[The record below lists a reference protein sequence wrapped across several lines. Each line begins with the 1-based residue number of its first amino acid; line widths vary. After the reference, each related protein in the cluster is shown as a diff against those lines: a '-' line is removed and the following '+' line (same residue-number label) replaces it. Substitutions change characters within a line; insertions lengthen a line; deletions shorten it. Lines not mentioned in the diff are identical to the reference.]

1 MIPTKPQ
8 NVTWTD
14 EQWQA
19 IYEDKKNIIVSA
31 GAGSGKTAVL
41 TERVIRKLK
50 DGVHINELLIL
61 TFTKAASAEM
71 ADRIRK
77 KINKIP
83 ELQAELNLIDAAYIT
98 TFDSFALSIVKKY
111 HYLLNISNNIKIID
125 SNVILMKKKD
135 ILENLFLEKYA
146 SGDQNFLK
154 LIQDFCLK
162 DDSNIRK
169 YILNIN
175 SKLDLLSNKEEYLAN
190 YLNNNFSKI
199 IINKNIA
206 EYLELLKSKLT
217 LIQLKIKEIS
227 YIDNEYASKLNSC
240 LEEIFNASS
249 YDEIKERTNIKLPA
263 VPRGCDLELKN
274 LKQTITNT
282 VKEIKLL
289 TGYSDSKEIYNT
301 IISTKDTVEVIIKII
316 LEFSKRIMN
325 YKKANNVYEFNDI
338 AIMSINILKRNPN
351 IREEL
356 LETFNEIMI
365 DEYQDTNDLQEE
377 FISMISKNN
386 VYMVGDIKQSIY
398 RFRNANPLIFKNKY
412 ENYSISDKDIK
423 IDLNKNFRS
432 REEVLDNIN
441 IMFNLIMNQE
451 IGGADYIKEHQMIF
465 GNGAYL
471 KEKINHSNDMN
482 IYSYDYEK
490 EIGYSKEEIEAFI
503 IARDILNKKENNYQV
518 FDKDSGLLRKA
529 SYQDFAIIIDRA
541 TSFGLYKKIFS
552 YLGIPLELLKDE
564 KMNDSADLN
573 VIKNVI
579 KLIISIKENVFD
591 KNFKYLFTSVARSF
605 LYNLP
610 DDVIFNYFEKNNF
623 KESIIY
629 QTCYT
634 ISKKIDY
641 LTINELLNLIE
652 KEFDYYKKLVTI
664 GDINNCIIKMEKIK
678 SIAQS
683 LEEMGYTI
691 EDFVEYL
698 ENIIKEGYTMD
709 YKPSR
714 NSTDSVKIMTIH
726 KSKGLEYPI
735 CYFSGL
741 YKTFNI
747 SDLNEKFIFDKKY
760 GIIVPYFNNGI
771 GETIYKPLLKNK
783 YLEEEI
789 SEKIRLF
796 YVALTRAREKIILV
810 HPNYD
815 IQDNN
820 SRYTILPNTIK
831 QNYRSFLDML
841 SSIDFIIKKY
851 ESKIDLEK
859 TGLTH
864 NYNLIKQ
871 ENYKEKISSN
881 TSLLNINEINISNEN
896 IRDKSFSKKFN
907 KLITKAEYES
917 MNLGTKLHEILEL
930 IDLKSP
936 DYSKL
941 PDKLSE
947 KILKSFLSKPELSNI
962 NKAKIYKENEFIY
975 KDKDTIYHG
984 IIDLIL
990 EYEEHIDI
998 IDYKL
1003 KNISD
1008 LNYLSQLQGYKN
1020 YVIKRTN
1027 KLVNLYLYSLLDT
1040 KLTKI

>member
-1 MIPTKPQ
+1 
-8 NVTWTD
+8 
-14 EQWQA
+14 
-19 IYEDKKNIIVSA
+19 
-31 GAGSGKTAVL
+31 
-41 TERVIRKLK
+41 
-50 DGVHINELLIL
+50 
-61 TFTKAASAEM
+61 
-71 ADRIRK
+71 
-77 KINKIP
+77 
-83 ELQAELNLIDAAYIT
+83 
-98 TFDSFALSIVKKY
+98 
-111 HYLLNISNNIKIID
+111 
-125 SNVILMKKKD
+125 
-135 ILENLFLEKYA
+135 
-146 SGDQNFLK
+146 
-154 LIQDFCLK
+154 
-162 DDSNIRK
+162 
-169 YILNIN
+169 
-175 SKLDLLSNKEEYLAN
+175 
-190 YLNNNFSKI
+190 
-199 IINKNIA
+199 
-206 EYLELLKSKLT
+206 
-217 LIQLKIKEIS
+217 
-227 YIDNEYASKLNSC
+227 
-240 LEEIFNASS
+240 
-249 YDEIKERTNIKLPA
+249 
-263 VPRGCDLELKN
+263 
-274 LKQTITNT
+274 
-282 VKEIKLL
+282 
-289 TGYSDSKEIYNT
+289 
-301 IISTKDTVEVIIKII
+301 
-316 LEFSKRIMN
+316 MN

-441 IMFNLIMNQE
+441 IMFNLIMDQE

-471 KEKINHSNDMN
+471 KEKTNHSNDMN

-579 KLIISIKENVFD
+579 KLIISIKDNVFD

-610 DDVIFNYFEKNNF
+610 DDVIFNYFEKNSF

-652 KEFDYYKKLVTI
+652 EEFDYYKKLVTI

-820 SRYTILPNTIK
+820 SRYTILPNTI
-831 QNYRSFLDML
+831 NA
-841 SSIDFIIKKY
+841 
-851 ESKIDLEK
+851 
-859 TGLTH
+859 
-864 NYNLIKQ
+864 
-871 ENYKEKISSN
+871 
-881 TSLLNINEINISNEN
+881 
-896 IRDKSFSKKFN
+896 
-907 KLITKAEYES
+907 KL
-917 MNLGTKLHEILEL
+917 
-930 IDLKSP
+930 
-936 DYSKL
+936 
-941 PDKLSE
+941 
-947 KILKSFLSKPELSNI
+947 
-962 NKAKIYKENEFIY
+962 
-975 KDKDTIYHG
+975 
-984 IIDLIL
+984 
-990 EYEEHIDI
+990 
-998 IDYKL
+998 
-1003 KNISD
+1003 
-1008 LNYLSQLQGYKN
+1008 
-1020 YVIKRTN
+1020 
-1027 KLVNLYLYSLLDT
+1027 
-1040 KLTKI
+1040 

>member
-146 SGDQNFLK
+146 SGDQKFLK

-162 DDSNIRK
+162 DDSNIRE

-175 SKLDLLSNKEEYLAN
+175 SKLDLLSNKEEYLVN
-190 YLNNNFSKI
+190 YLNNNFSEI
-199 IINKNIA
+199 VINKNIA

-249 YDEIKERTNIKLPA
+249 YDEIKERMNIKLPA

-274 LKQTITNT
+274 LKQTITDT
-282 VKEIKLL
+282 IKEIKLL
-289 TGYSDSKEIYNT
+289 TRYSDSKEIYNT
-301 IISTKDTVEVIIKII
+301 IISTKDIVEVIIKII
-316 LEFSKRIMN
+316 LEFSERIMN

-338 AIMSINILKRNPN
+338 AIMSINILKKNPN

-432 REEVLDNIN
+432 RKEVLDNIN
-441 IMFNLIMNQE
+441 IMFNLIMDQE

-465 GNGAYL
+465 GNESYL
-471 KEKINHSNDMN
+471 KEKTNHSNDMD

-490 EIGYSKEEIEAFI
+490 EIGYSKEEIETFI

-541 TSFGLYKKIFS
+541 TSFELYKKIFS

-579 KLIISIKENVFD
+579 KLIISIKDNVFD

-610 DDVIFNYFEKNNF
+610 DDLIFNYFEKNNF

-629 QTCYT
+629 QTCST

-652 KEFDYYKKLVTI
+652 EEFDYYKKLVTI

-815 IQDNN
+815 VQDNN
-820 SRYTILPNTIK
+820 SRYTVLPNTIK

-841 SSIDFIIKKY
+841 SSIEFIIKKY

-859 TGLTH
+859 IVLTH

-881 TSLLNINEINISNEN
+881 TNLLNINEINILNESIN
-896 IRDKSFSKKFN
+896 DKSFSKKVN
-907 KLITKAEYES
+907 KLITKSEHES
-917 MNLGTKLHEILEL
+917 MQLGTKLHEVLEL
-930 IDLKSP
+930 IDLKNP

-947 KILKSFLSKPELSNI
+947 NILKSFLNKPELSNI
-962 NKAKIYKENEFIY
+962 NQAKIYKEHEFIY
-975 KDKDTIYHG
+975 IDKDTTYHG

-990 EYEEHIDI
+990 EYEDHINI

-1008 LNYLSQLQGYKN
+1008 LNYLNQLQGYKN

>member
-146 SGDQNFLK
+146 SGDQKFLK

-162 DDSNIRK
+162 DDSNIRE

-175 SKLDLLSNKEEYLAN
+175 SKLDLLSNKEEYLTN
-190 YLNNNFSKI
+190 YLNNNFSEI

-441 IMFNLIMNQE
+441 IMFNLIMDQE

-503 IARDILNKKENNYQV
+503 IAKDILNKKENNYQV

-564 KMNDSADLN
+564 TMNDSADLN

-709 YKPSR
+709 YKSSR

-820 SRYTILPNTIK
+820 YRYTILPNTIK

-896 IRDKSFSKKFN
+896 ISDKSFSKKVN

-930 IDLKSP
+930 VDLKSP
-936 DYSKL
+936 DYSKM

-990 EYEEHIDI
+990 EYEDHIDI

-1008 LNYLSQLQGYKN
+1008 LNYLSQLHGYKN

>member
-146 SGDQNFLK
+146 SGDQKFLK

-190 YLNNNFSKI
+190 YLNNNFSEI

-441 IMFNLIMNQE
+441 IMFNLIMDQE

-471 KEKINHSNDMN
+471 KEKTNHSNDMN
-482 IYSYDYEK
+482 IYSYDY
-490 EIGYSKEEIEAFI
+490 
-503 IARDILNKKENNYQV
+503 
-518 FDKDSGLLRKA
+518 KA
-529 SYQDFAIIIDRA
+529 
-541 TSFGLYKKIFS
+541 
-552 YLGIPLELLKDE
+552 
-564 KMNDSADLN
+564 
-573 VIKNVI
+573 
-579 KLIISIKENVFD
+579 
-591 KNFKYLFTSVARSF
+591 
-605 LYNLP
+605 
-610 DDVIFNYFEKNNF
+610 
-623 KESIIY
+623 
-629 QTCYT
+629 
-634 ISKKIDY
+634 
-641 LTINELLNLIE
+641 
-652 KEFDYYKKLVTI
+652 
-664 GDINNCIIKMEKIK
+664 
-678 SIAQS
+678 
-683 LEEMGYTI
+683 
-691 EDFVEYL
+691 
-698 ENIIKEGYTMD
+698 
-709 YKPSR
+709 
-714 NSTDSVKIMTIH
+714 
-726 KSKGLEYPI
+726 
-735 CYFSGL
+735 
-741 YKTFNI
+741 NI
-747 SDLNEKFIFDKKY
+747 S
-760 GIIVPYFNNGI
+760 
-771 GETIYKPLLKNK
+771 
-783 YLEEEI
+783 
-789 SEKIRLF
+789 
-796 YVALTRAREKIILV
+796 
-810 HPNYD
+810 
-815 IQDNN
+815 
-820 SRYTILPNTIK
+820 
-831 QNYRSFLDML
+831 
-841 SSIDFIIKKY
+841 
-851 ESKIDLEK
+851 
-859 TGLTH
+859 
-864 NYNLIKQ
+864 
-871 ENYKEKISSN
+871 
-881 TSLLNINEINISNEN
+881 
-896 IRDKSFSKKFN
+896 
-907 KLITKAEYES
+907 
-917 MNLGTKLHEILEL
+917 
-930 IDLKSP
+930 
-936 DYSKL
+936 
-941 PDKLSE
+941 
-947 KILKSFLSKPELSNI
+947 
-962 NKAKIYKENEFIY
+962 
-975 KDKDTIYHG
+975 
-984 IIDLIL
+984 
-990 EYEEHIDI
+990 
-998 IDYKL
+998 
-1003 KNISD
+1003 
-1008 LNYLSQLQGYKN
+1008 
-1020 YVIKRTN
+1020 
-1027 KLVNLYLYSLLDT
+1027 
-1040 KLTKI
+1040 